1 MDGTSSTAL
10 LVDANTWDFLADAKM
25 YFEAEDE
32 RSVAGVQ
39 VCWDSCYCFCAAK
52 PDLVNMWL
60 IVHQQAA
67 FMPPAQRMDCAC
79 RPSHHKAMAAT
90 RQQPRSPS

>member
-1 MDGTSSTAL
+1 MQDPAGCVLPAVPHNFCHSVQAVAVDGTSSTAL

-32 RSVAGVQ
+32 QSVAGVQ
-39 VCWDSCYCFCAAK
+39 VCCYCFCADK
-52 PDLVNMWL
+52 SDLVNMRL

-67 FMPPAQRMDCAC
+67 FMPPAQ
-79 RPSHHKAMAAT
+79 
-90 RQQPRSPS
+90 